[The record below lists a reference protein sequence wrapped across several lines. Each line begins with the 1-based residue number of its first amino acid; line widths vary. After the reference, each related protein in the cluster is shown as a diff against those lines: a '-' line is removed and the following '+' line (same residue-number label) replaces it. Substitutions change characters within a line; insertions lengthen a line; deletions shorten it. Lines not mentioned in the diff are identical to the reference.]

1 MTGDRA
7 PASGCPYGGNDAIRA
22 HTCAP
27 SEGLDVDPELTELV
41 REQPVPLV
49 RLPYGGTGEAWLA
62 ARHAD
67 VKTVLGDPRFSRA
80 AASDEDVPRA
90 IAFPLAT
97 TTMLSMDPPQHSRL
111 RRPAAKAFNTRRIQ
125 ELSPRAQ
132 EIVDGLLDAVFEAG
146 PPVDLTKALTWQ
158 LPITMMSELLGV
170 PVADRDEFT
179 AWVNSLLIL
188 TDPEQA
194 MRARASLDGYLA
206 GLIAQRRAAP
216 VDDLIS
222 ELVALSDSENDLDD
236 KELVSVADSLLSAGY
251 EATASQLGN
260 FVYVLLTHPD
270 HWRELVA
277 NPGLIPDAVEELSR
291 FVPSSTSAAGFTR
304 VALEDVEL
312 TGRTVRAGQ
321 AVAIDYTMANRD
333 PDVFDHPDRLDFHRP
348 SNPHLTFGYGAHF
361 CIGAQLA
368 RMVQH
373 TMLEALVNRL
383 PGLRLAVPADQV
395 PWRPDRLIRGVE
407 SLPVTW

>member
-1 MTGDRA
+1 MAEAG
-7 PASGCPYGGNDAIRA
+7 DAIRA

-27 SEGLDVDPELTELV
+27 SKGLTVDPVLVELC

-49 RLPYGGTGEAWLA
+49 KLPYGGDGEAWLA

-80 AASDEDVPRA
+80 TASGEGIPRA
-90 IAFPLAT
+90 IAFPLPT
-97 TTMLSMDPPQHSRL
+97 TTMLSMDPPEHGRL
-111 RRPAAKAFNTRRIQ
+111 RRPAAKAFNARRIQ
-125 ELSPRAQ
+125 ALRPRARK
-132 EIVDGLLDAVFEAG
+132 IVNGLLDTMVDAG
-146 PPVDLTKALTWQ
+146 PPTDLTKALTWQ

-170 PVADRDEFT
+170 PVANRDEFT
-179 AWVNSLLIL
+179 IWVNSLLIL

-194 MRARASLDGYLA
+194 MRARAALDGYLA
-206 GLIAQRRAAP
+206 SLIAQRRAAP
-216 VDDLIS
+216 TDDLIS
-222 ELVALSDSENDLDD
+222 ELVALSDTENDLDD

-251 EATASQLGN
+251 EATASQLGS

-277 NPGLIPDAVEELSR
+277 DPGLIPDAVEELSR
-291 FVPSSTSAAGFTR
+291 FIPSSTSAAGFTR

-312 TGRTVRAGQ
+312 SGRTVRAGE

-333 PDVFDHPDRLDFHRP
+333 RDVFDHPDRLDFHRP
-348 SNPHLTFGYGAHF
+348 SNPHLAFGYGAHF

-368 RMVQH
+368 RMVLR
-373 TMLEALVNRL
+373 TMLEALVHRL